1 MTRADDATLQ
11 VHLQALMAA
20 SQQAFALFDDTDT
33 LRYANQAFRALFG
46 LAPDGY
52 PTWAAMMRGSFER
65 RQGSRVEAADFE
77 KWLRSAQ
84 SRRGKLP
91 YRTIESDMVD
101 GRWILTTETTL
112 PDGWML
118 CVLTDV
124 SELGQDWRTLRVER
138 DQARKAALSDELT
151 GVSNRRYAQDY
162 LDRLLGPHKAV
173 GLAAVMLDIDHFKR
187 INDTWGH
194 DVGDQVLRH
203 FAALLQAQ
211 VRRDDVVAR
220 LGGEEFVLLLP
231 GLLRDQVGGLLAR
244 LLDALRAARPLADR
258 PDLAYTCSAG
268 VALVRP
274 GEGAEALLRRA
285 DQALYV
291 AKRGGRDRYVFCDAV
306 A

>member
-1 MTRADDATLQ
+1 M
-11 VHLQALMAA
+11 
-20 SQQAFALFDDTDT
+20 
-33 LRYANQAFRALFG
+33 
-46 LAPDGY
+46 
-52 PTWAAMMRGSFER
+52 
-65 RQGSRVEAADFE
+65 
-77 KWLRSAQ
+77 
-84 SRRGKLP
+84 
-91 YRTIESDMVD
+91 
-101 GRWILTTETTL
+101 
-112 PDGWML
+112 
-118 CVLTDV
+118 
-124 SELGQDWRTLRVER
+124 
-138 DQARKAALSDELT
+138 
-151 GVSNRRYAQDY
+151 SNRRYAQDY